1 MPGGEPICKRKIG
14 RAKGRFRSA
23 PAPAKRWWCRSI
35 RRNCLV
41 VCAVPHR
48 GPIATLHRKSEHRDR
63 REVDMRRIS
72 NTPVAAQRRRD
83 GLLRCPR
90 SRGF

>member
-48 GPIATLHRKSEHRDR
+48 GPIATLHRKS
-63 REVDMRRIS
+63 
-72 NTPVAAQRRRD
+72 
-83 GLLRCPR
+83 
-90 SRGF
+90 